1 MTGKASI
8 DTRSGRNSISINKSN
23 PRLLR
28 SHMSGNKDVI
38 HVVLHVTKSF
48 SEKEPEFW
56 NVTLIFCQSIP
67 HVDML
72 HKVGAVA
79 TIISCL

>member
-1 MTGKASI
+1 
-8 DTRSGRNSISINKSN
+8 
-23 PRLLR
+23 
-28 SHMSGNKDVI
+28 MSGNKDVI